1 VLNIGFPNLVHSI
14 QKAIM
19 GLMFEKSDILFHK
32 NNKLENML
40 LLDLF
45 KYYISKYAAKAVS
58 TNNDI
63 KMKVM

>member
-1 VLNIGFPNLVHSI
+1 
-14 QKAIM
+14 M